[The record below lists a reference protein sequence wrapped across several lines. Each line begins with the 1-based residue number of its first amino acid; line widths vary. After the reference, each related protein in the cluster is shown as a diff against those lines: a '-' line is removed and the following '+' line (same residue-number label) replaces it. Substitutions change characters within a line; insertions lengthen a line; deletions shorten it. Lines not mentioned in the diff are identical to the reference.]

1 MKKQYIYIYIIKL
14 ILITITLCIPNFV
27 YATEYTT
34 TNQEII
40 YDYYDTASESFKTK
54 TLSANSYTLVTS
66 ASTTWTEGFYVV
78 GSNVDISDRIN
89 VEGNVTLILAGENT
103 LNCLKGIEVTK
114 GNTLNIHNQS
124 GSTGTLNATAGRTNS
139 GIGSSTSGYTVSE
152 VGTITIHGGNVTAKC
167 GDGGTGNETFIGS
180 GIGGIK
186 KNISRDRVEY
196 MLGNDGS
203 VAIYGGDVTAI
214 SDSSSDGLIHTIES
228 ISTTSFSTGKN
239 GRAIIHTNYSIL
251 DKSKIAEWSGI
262 IFLGSDIAVY
272 GNQTLTKNLTI
283 PEGSTFTI
291 PVNTS
296 LTIEGEHQL
305 INNGTMNVNGELSVK
320 SLTNNKTLNINA
332 DSVFSIDTLNN
343 YGDLYINEDINCK
356 ELLNSGEIEN
366 NNTFT
371 CDKVTNNGN
380 IKNNDTFTCKD
391 AVNSG
396 IVFNNDTLK
405 ATGSVTG
412 DGYAVSVTGNI
423 VWKESQVL
431 TPNKIQYLNENG
443 EKVTISSEDV
453 ICPIIPSVTTWKK
466 IDSKNTWYIAVNN
479 QEIGPVKLEDDVN
492 LLVLDGVTLK
502 VNGENYN
509 GGIRATDHTLNI
521 YAQSNGKNTGKLV
534 VVAGQYNWMAIGG
547 NNSTINIYGGNIDAG
562 YEIGDYFYSGIGTQ
576 RYSNDTG
583 KITITSGIVKTQ
595 SIGKTGEK
603 VGSGT
608 AGLYAPVGS
617 NAIIYTEQ
625 SKIGNTAST
634 FNGILFLKKEGTV
647 YGNQSLATNLTIEA
661 DETLTIPEGTTLK
674 IPKDFTFTLKG
685 KLVVNGY
692 LENSGTITLE
702 SGCSIEGNGKVRIN
716 FDSTLSGTISD
727 SYIEY
732 QTKWDTDGDSETDD
746 NTYTAKGT
754 NPTHANGSKDSTVD
768 TVYTFDKWSP
778 DIVAATEPKAYK
790 ATFTSSVRKYSIS
803 LPQNSRGYTVNTTNE
818 LSLPYQ
824 ASFIFEVKVSDG
836 YSKANNFA
844 VKVNDNVINPETNGT
859 YKVTITENIEI
870 SVEGVVENVLITSS
884 DASMEYDGE
893 TIDVSNY
900 FVIDKNADAVI
911 YSIVDEGTT
920 GEGTLAGNI
929 LTVTKTGKFKIK
941 ALTEANQTY
950 AKGEGIA
957 TLTIDNGVIQYTAT
971 DYNDIYDGLTHG
983 IAIVV
988 TSPEDTNITYSID
1001 GINYDDNAP
1010 QFKNVDEKIV
1020 YYKIQKDNYNDID
1033 GYKTV
1038 KISKRPITI
1047 TAENQTVVWGQAIN
1061 NQKYKVNNLVTGD
1074 SITNIKLMASTNE
1087 LSSGGTIIVSDVVI
1101 KNNETDVTNNYDISL
1116 INGSLNI
1123 GHNSNLSPSR
1133 IEAQKGKVRY
1143 EPNETLNTD
1152 DLIVTAYYDDGYS
1165 EVVTD
1170 FTTNASKLDMNIGG
1184 YKDLA
1189 VSYTENDKTVTS
1201 NINIYV
1207 SFKIIDGANS
1217 SWNQESN
1224 NDLTISGNGKYED
1237 FKNIKIDGTIVD
1249 SKNYEVSKTPTTI
1262 TLKASYLDSLDIGN
1276 HSFEITWKG
1285 GSADTSFEI
1294 LKNDSKENIEN
1305 NSGTSDSGVINNE
1318 DVSNGGDVSESDNSL
1333 KAMIW
1338 IALPVLLL
1346 IIFAIVLVIKK
1357 KKQK

>member
-1 MKKQYIYIYIIKL
+1 MKKHICTRYIITIFAL
-14 ILITITLCIPNFV
+14 IAITLCIPNLVF
-27 YATEYTT
+27 ATEYTT
-34 TNQEII
+34 TDQAIT

-54 TLSANSYTLVTS
+54 TLNANGYTLVTS
-66 ASTTWTEGFYVV
+66 SSTTWSTGFYVL
-78 GSNVDISDRIN
+78 GSNVDIQDR
-89 VEGNVTLILAGENT
+89 VKVDGDVTLILAGGNT
-103 LNCLKGIEVTK
+103 LNCSKGIDLT
-114 GNTLNIHNQS
+114 GNNSLTICTQKD
-124 GSTGTLNATAGRTNS
+124 STGTLNAIGEDKNS
-139 GIGSSTSGYTVSE
+139 AIGSSFNSGSIKDI
-152 VGTITIHGGNVTAKC
+152 GTLVINGGVIYARS
-167 GDGGTGNETFIGS
+167 GDLVEGNGNYIGS

-186 KNISRDRVEY
+186 KINSTDREEY
-196 MLGNDGS
+196 LYGCNGKVS
-203 VAIYGGDVTAI
+203 IYGGDITAI
-214 SDSSSDGLIHTIES
+214 SETTWDGMSHSIDGISSS
-228 ISTTSFSTGKN
+228 SFQTGTN
-239 GRAIIHTNYSIL
+239 GTAIIHTNAIS
-251 DKSKIAEWSGI
+251 DKTKINSWSCI
-262 IFLGSDIAVY
+262 TYLGNNITVY
-272 GNQTLTKNLTI
+272 GDQTLTDDLTI
-283 PEGSTFTI
+283 QNDYTLNILTSA
-291 PVNTS
+291 S
-296 LTIEGEHQL
+296 LTIDDNHTL
-305 INNGTMNVNGELSVK
+305 VNNGTINVNGKLNTKTLV
-320 SLTNNKTLNINA
+320 NNKTLNIETNSNLVA
-332 DSVFSIDTLNN
+332 SDTLNN
-343 YGDLYINEDINCK
+343 YGELNVDGSSNCK
-356 ELLNSGEIEN
+356 KLLNSGNIEN

-371 CDKVTNNGN
+371 CEDVTNNG
-380 IKNNDTFTCKD
+380 IIYNN
-391 AVNSG
+391 G
-396 IVFNNDTLK
+396 TLS
-405 ATGSVTG
+405 ATGTIAG
-412 DGYAVSVTGNI
+412 DGYVISTTNNVA
-423 VWKESQVL
+423 WKNSQIL
-431 TPNKIQYLNENG
+431 TQDKLKYINKNG
-443 EKVTISSEDV
+443 EKVAIPSEDA

-466 IDSKNTWYIAVNN
+466 QNGKNTWYIVAKD

-492 LLVLDGVTLK
+492 LLLLDGTTLK
-502 VNGENYN
+502 VNGVNEN
-509 GGIRATDHTLNI
+509 GGINASGHTLNI
-521 YAQSNGKNTGKLV
+521 YAQSNNKNTGKLIV
-534 VVAGQYNWMAIGG
+534 TAGQENWMAIGG
-547 NNSTINIYGGNIDAG
+547 ENATINIYGGLIEAAYGENNSW
-562 YEIGDYFYSGIGTQ
+562 SGIGGAH
-576 RYSNDTG
+576 YKAAN
-583 KITITSGIVKTQ
+583 KITIIEGIIKTK
-595 SIGKTGEK
+595 SIGRGDKE
-603 VGSGT
+603 VGNET
-608 AGLYAPVGS
+608 IGLYAPVGS

-674 IPKDFTFTLKG
+674 VPKDFTFTLKG

-732 QTKWDTDGDSETDD
+732 QTKWDTDGDGETDD

-754 NPTHANGSKDSTVD
+754 SPTHTNGSKDSTAD
-768 TVYTFDKWSP
+768 TVYTFNKWSP

-803 LPQNSRGYTVNTTNE
+803 LPQNPRGYTVNTTNE

-844 VKVNDNVINPETNGT
+844 VKINDNVINPETNGT

-911 YSIVDEGTT
+911 YSIVNEGTT
-920 GEGTLAGNI
+920 GEGTLVENI

-988 TSPEDTNITYSID
+988 TSPEDTDITYSID

-1074 SITNIKLMASTNE
+1074 SITNIKLVASTNE

-1201 NINIYV
+1201 NIYIYV